1 MNEPIYL
8 DNNATT
14 QLDPDVAAEMHDCMM
29 AGHANPASQHRA
41 GQQARVVLEDA
52 RERIA
57 AVLNVDIS
65 SPASDRLVFTSG
77 GTEANNLA
85 LQGLGKPSGRAPR
98 CVIVSSIEHPSILT
112 ASQHLPKTDQVRIA
126 QSQTNGVIDVD
137 HLRTL
142 LTVAS
147 ECDTSVVSVMMG
159 NNETGVLQPISDIA
173 KLVEEFQST
182 GNQTVLF
189 HTDAVQV
196 AGKLAINFQTLAA
209 SAMTVSAHKFHG
221 PCGIGALAIRKGV
234 SVSPLLHG
242 GTQQLKLRPGTES
255 VVAAVGMAAALE
267 KWQSAA
273 DARAARMSA
282 LRDQFE
288 QRLNAKTDDI
298 LINGGD
304 ADRLPNASNISF
316 LGVDRQALLMALDF
330 EGVHCSTGSACESG
344 SSEPSHVL
352 KAMGL
357 PDEAI
362 SSAIRFSLSAST
374 TPAEI
379 DEATRRI
386 SKCVKGLRKGKSS
399 QFSGD

>member
-1 MNEPIYL
+1 MIDAIYL

-14 QLDPDVAAEMHDCMM
+14 QLDPDVAAAMHECMM
-29 AGHANPASQHRA
+29 AGHVNPASQHRA

-57 AVLNVDIS
+57 AVLNVNIS

-85 LQGLGKPSGRAPR
+85 LHGLGKRSEPTRR
-98 CVIVSSIEHPSILT
+98 RVIVSSIEHPSILS
-112 ASQHLPKTDQVRIA
+112 AAQHLSKTDQVDIT
-126 QSQTNGVIDVD
+126 QSLPNGVIDIA
-137 HLRTL
+137 HLKKL
-142 LTVAS
+142 LTDES
-147 ECDTSVVSVMMG
+147 EFDMSIVSVMMG
-159 NNETGVLQPISDIA
+159 NNETGVLQPITDIA
-173 KLVEEFQST
+173 KLVEDFRLVE
-182 GNQTVLF
+182 NQTVLL

-196 AGKLAINFQTLAA
+196 AGKLAIDFQSLAA

-234 SVSPLLHG
+234 TLSPMLHG

-267 KWQSAA
+267 KWQSVAE
-273 DARAARMSA
+273 ARASEMLE
-282 LRDQFE
+282 LRDRFE
-288 QRLNAKTDDI
+288 QHLHREIENI
-298 LINGGD
+298 SVNGGD
-304 ADRLPNASNISF
+304 ADRLPQTTNVSF
-316 LGVDRQALLMALDF
+316 FGVDRQALLMALDF
-330 EGVHCSTGSACESG
+330 AGIQCSTGSACESG

-352 KAMGL
+352 KAMRL
-357 PDEAI
+357 ADEAI

-374 TPAEI
+374 TLAEI
-379 DEATRRI
+379 DEAARRI

-399 QFSGD
+399 QFSSD